1 MIDPFAEWEIDA
13 VHYPADASPQERMR
27 FLLGYAI
34 LAPSGHN
41 TQPWLF
47 RLVPNGVELIADRT
61 RCLPVVDPYDRAL
74 VISCGAALGHL
85 RTAMRFFG
93 EEPSITL
100 LPDGDD
106 SDLLARVT
114 FAGAREPSPSDRV
127 LFQAIT
133 RRRTTRRSYIAES
146 LPAGM
151 AATLLAGAASEQ
163 CELALISDD
172 QGKRAVAALV
182 AQGDR
187 AQMGNPAFRRELASW
202 VHSRR
207 AASRD
212 GMSGAAFGMP
222 DVLSA
227 VGRLVIRTF
236 DMGDRQAASDEAIAN
251 GSPALLVLATSGD
264 EAGDWLRAGMALSS
278 ILLSVTAAGWT
289 SAYLNQP
296 VETDHLR
303 PQLRAAAG
311 LRGHPQLLLR
321 VGRAEAIAPAVRRP
335 VSAVLIDEPHQVT
348 S

>member
-1 MIDPFAEWEIDA
+1 MVDPFAEWAIDA
-13 VHYPADASPQERMR
+13 THYPAGSEPQDRMR

-47 RLVPNGVELIADRT
+47 RLVPNGVDLIADRT
-61 RCLPVVDPYDRAL
+61 RCLPVVDPNDRAL
-74 VISCGAALGHL
+74 IISCGAALGHL

-93 EEPSITL
+93 EEPSIAL
-100 LPDGDD
+100 LPDKNDP
-106 SDLLARVT
+106 DLLARLT
-114 FAGAREPSPSDRV
+114 FAGARRPSSADAA

-133 RRRTTRRSYIAES
+133 RRRTTRKIYADEP
-146 LPAGM
+146 LPADL
-151 AATLLAGAASEQ
+151 AATLLAMAHSEQ
-163 CELALISDD
+163 CELAIIREDE
-172 QGKRAVAALV
+172 GKRVIASLV
-182 AQGDR
+182 ARGDH
-187 AQMGNPAFRRELASW
+187 AQMGDPAFRRELASW

-227 VGRLVIRTF
+227 VGGLVIRTF
-236 DMGDRQAASDEAIAN
+236 DMGDRQAATDEAIAI
-251 GSPALLVLATSGD
+251 GSPALMVLATPGD
-264 EAGDWLRAGMALSS
+264 EAGDWLHAGMALSS

-296 VETDHLR
+296 VETDQLR

-311 LRGHPQLLLR
+311 LRGHPQLLCR
-321 VGRAEAIAPAVRRP
+321 TGRAAAIDPAVRRP
-335 VSAVLIDEPHQVT
+335 VSEVLMDEPRQVT